1 MSDTQHIIQGSTN
14 LSNSISLL
22 KRAAFLYFDIL
33 LVLGSLTSSSQ
44 NEVQV
49 CDEDNDEFEYF
60 SKSMIAVNKPVD
72 GQSSPESERYT
83 LDQFIDDHIRM
94 GFKIMFKWEL
104 NRISS
109 F

>member
-1 MSDTQHIIQGSTN
+1 MMVAVYQRKS
-14 LSNSISLL
+14 
-22 KRAAFLYFDIL
+22 RVYLYFDIL

-44 NEVQV
+44 DEVQV

-94 GFKIMFKWEL
+94 GFKVMIQIITNRKLL
-104 NRISS
+104 NPN
-109 F
+109 

>member
-33 LVLGSLTSSSQ
+33 LVLGSLTFSSQ

-94 GFKIMFKWEL
+94 GFKIMFKF
-104 NRISS
+104 S
-109 F
+109 